1 MLESALG
8 CFRTQVSS
16 PEMSKPSSRVGQRD
30 GGFFPLVLRTIP
42 AEAFFSRKE
51 NEDTG
56 NQIRVKKSDRHAEGK
71 ETPLS
76 PEGLVFSSRRP
87 A

>member
-42 AEAFFSRKE
+42 AEAFFSRERK
-51 NEDTG
+51 
-56 NQIRVKKSDRHAEGK
+56 RRHWK
-71 ETPLS
+71 PNPS
-76 PEGLVFSSRRP
+76 QKI
-87 A
+87 